1 MKKIGVTLVLSLALS
16 LCFALAGCGGEAPQ
30 SSSAEPESSSAAAE
44 TQSAIEGTATQP
56 AAETAAANSEEVD
69 ITPADLA
76 NVDITIEYGDYDA
89 MSDLSANIQNARAE
103 GTVVQVDGMVV
114 NYGAG
119 MSYSIVE
126 PAADGT
132 KRIGTVF
139 KILGASDADYPKDG
153 QRAKITGIVG
163 SDETGYTYFIKT
175 LPEFVQ
181 VVG

>member
-30 SSSAEPESSSAAAE
+30 SSSTEPESSSAATE
-44 TQSAIEGTATQP
+44 TQSTTESNT
-56 AAETAAANSEEVD
+56 AETAAANSEEVD

-103 GTVVQVDGMVV
+103 GTVVQVDGIVV

-139 KILGASDADYPKDG
+139 KILGAADSDYPKDG

-175 LPEFVQ
+175 LPEFVE

>member
-44 TQSAIEGTATQP
+44 TQSATESNT
-56 AAETAAANSEEVD
+56 AETAAANSEEVD